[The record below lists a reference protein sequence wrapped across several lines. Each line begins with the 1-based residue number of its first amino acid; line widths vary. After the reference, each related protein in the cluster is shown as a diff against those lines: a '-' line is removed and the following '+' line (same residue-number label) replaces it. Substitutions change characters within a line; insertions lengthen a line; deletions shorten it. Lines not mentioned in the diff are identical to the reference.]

1 MLLHLECLS
10 RGGNWRF
17 HRAGLRREFRG
28 WWRKNP
34 GRNRPSSGFTR
45 IELLVV
51 IAIIAILAA
60 MLLPALA
67 KAKDKAKA
75 IACLNNNQQIGLA
88 FLMYSAQTISAAALT
103 VRLRPIYLT
112 LFNRYWIDEL
122 YCWLMDKFIIAV
134 SFGMG
139 WFDQH
144 VIDGVVNGVG
154 KGTTVA
160 GDWLRGLQTGRIP
173 SYALAVAGG
182 LAIIAFWAVFL
193 RNLF

>member
-1 MLLHLECLS
+1 
-10 RGGNWRF
+10 
-17 HRAGLRREFRG
+17 
-28 WWRKNP
+28 
-34 GRNRPSSGFTR
+34 
-45 IELLVV
+45 
-51 IAIIAILAA
+51 
-60 MLLPALA
+60 
-67 KAKDKAKA
+67 
-75 IACLNNNQQIGLA
+75 
-88 FLMYSAQTISAAALT
+88 ISAAALT

>member
-1 MLLHLECLS
+1 MFS
-10 RGGNWRF
+10 
-17 HRAGLRREFRG
+17 
-28 WWRKNP
+28 P
-34 GRNRPSSGFTR
+34 
-45 IELLVV
+45 
-51 IAIIAILAA
+51 
-60 MLLPALA
+60 
-67 KAKDKAKA
+67 
-75 IACLNNNQQIGLA
+75 
-88 FLMYSAQTISAAALT
+88 AALT
-103 VRLRPIYLT
+103 ARLRPLYLT

-122 YCWLMDKFIIAV
+122 YCWLIDKLIVAV

-182 LAIIAFWAVFL
+182 LVIIAFWAVFL
-193 RNLF
+193 RNVL